1 VVIAMDEIR
10 QTVIDWLDDRY
21 HFGEAEELIKD
32 DEQSFLDTRVLDSL
46 GFVNLTLF
54 LEERYR
60 IKIDRKSLTR
70 DSFDSMRKIVSYV
83 SSHPQFKAA

>member
-1 VVIAMDEIR
+1 MNEIR
-10 QTVIDWLDDRY
+10 QAVIDWLDDRY

-83 SSHPQFKAA
+83 SSHPQFKVA